1 MKSNEVA
8 KTTITDR
15 GQTTIPAAVRKALKL
30 KPRQRLTYEVRQDGV
45 LIRPE
50 TESLM
55 DLAGCLKSTVTA
67 ATKAE
72 EQEKARDARLDRY
85 L

>member
-1 MKSNEVA
+1 M
-8 KTTITDR
+8 
-15 GQTTIPAAVRKALKL
+15 RKALKL

-55 DLAGCLKSTVTA
+55 DLAGCLKSKVSA
-67 ATKAE
+67 AAKTE
-72 EQEKARDARLDRY
+72 EREQARDARLGRY